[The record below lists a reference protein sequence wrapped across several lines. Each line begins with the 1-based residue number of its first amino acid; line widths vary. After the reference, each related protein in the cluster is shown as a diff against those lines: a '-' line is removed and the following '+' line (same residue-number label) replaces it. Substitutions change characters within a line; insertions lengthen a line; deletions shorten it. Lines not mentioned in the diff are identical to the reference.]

1 MPTDRPLSALQTNVS
16 TSTSSSKAVPAS
28 ALMVGGKPEAKP
40 AVVSVSRTFIK
51 PALSQ
56 QQQPGQKKKKG
67 MWGGIQRALP
77 KQPGVRAPPV
87 VEANGDGEEVKD
99 VKRKGKGKARATE
112 PEELDDDDD
121 DALEKVMEKM
131 ADGAAFD
138 DSGLSSLED
147 DSD

>member
-1 MPTDRPLSALQTNVS
+1 
-16 TSTSSSKAVPAS
+16 
-28 ALMVGGKPEAKP
+28 MVGGKPEAKP

-51 PALSQ
+51 PASSQQ
-56 QQQPGQKKKKG
+56 QQQPGQKKKG

-77 KQPGVRAPPV
+77 KQPGVRIPPV
-87 VEANGDGEEVKD
+87 VEASGDGDGVKD
-99 VKRKGKGKARATE
+99 VKGKGKARAAE
-112 PEELDDDDD
+112 PEEPDEDD

>member
-1 MPTDRPLSALQTNVS
+1 
-16 TSTSSSKAVPAS
+16 
-28 ALMVGGKPEAKP
+28 MVGGKPEAKP

-51 PALSQ
+51 PASSQQ
-56 QQQPGQKKKKG
+56 QQQPGQKKQKKG

-77 KQPGVRAPPV
+77 KQPGLRAPPV
-87 VEANGDGEEVKD
+87 VEASGDGEEVKD

-112 PEELDDDDD
+112 LEELDDDDDD